1 MKASSSVPPSGQRQA
16 LVCRVRR
23 GLGRW
28 FCLALLAGC
37 SLAQAQGWPTKP
49 VRIVTAFGPGSAS
62 DIVARMLAEELQAVF
77 KQSFVVDNKPGASG
91 MLAAEAVAKSAPDGY
106 TLFLSTNTA
115 HSVNPHLF
123 KKLPYEPI
131 ASFTPVAR
139 VCYFPFVLAVNTKLP
154 VQTVEQLV
162 AYARS
167 PQNKA
172 NYAYGNST
180 GQIAGAAFATLAK
193 LDVAAVPYKSTP
205 QALTDL
211 VGGQVSFLFVDL
223 ASSQPHLKAGRLRL
237 LAISSEQRSPQ
248 APEVPPLATA
258 ANLPGFDLSAW
269 VGVLGP
275 AGLSADVTARLSE
288 QIQLILA
295 KKEIVDRLQTLGADV
310 APAGAAAFDTYMR
323 EQLQAWGRKVRDA
336 GITPE

>member
-1 MKASSSVPPSGQRQA
+1 MATRSSCRPTPP
-16 LVCRVRR
+16 
-23 GLGRW
+23 
-28 FCLALLAGC
+28 
-37 SLAQAQGWPTKP
+37 T
-49 VRIVTAFGPGSAS
+49 
-62 DIVARMLAEELQAVF
+62 
-77 KQSFVVDNKPGASG
+77 
-91 MLAAEAVAKSAPDGY
+91 
-106 TLFLSTNTA
+106 
-115 HSVNPHLF
+115 SVNPHLF

-139 VCYFPFVLAVNTKLP
+139 ICYFPFVLAVNAKLP
-154 VQTVEQLV
+154 VTTVDQLV
-162 AYARS
+162 AHARN

-211 VGGQVSFLFVDL
+211 VGGQVSFMFVDL

-248 APEVPPLATA
+248 APEIPPLAQA
-258 ANLPGFDLSAW
+258 GNLPGFDLAAW

-275 AGLSADVTARLSE
+275 AGMPGDITTRLSDQLQ
-288 QIQLILA
+288 QIVA
-295 KKEIVDRLQTLGADV
+295 KKEIVDRLQGLGADV
-310 APAGAAAFDTYMR
+310 APAPSAAFDTYLR